1 MSGGEVYFWILAM
14 GMCVSLSC
22 APLGCFLVLR
32 RMSLLGDA
40 VSHAVLPGI
49 ALAFILSGSRSSLIM
64 TAGAALAG
72 FLATAMIEWVHR
84 NSPIKQDAAMGI
96 VFTALFALGV
106 VLITVYADKVDLDQ
120 ECVLYGEIT
129 FVALQQRIFGVPEP
143 VFRMF
148 LVMVGVIGLIASF
161 YKELVVTSFDA
172 GLAQSLGISPARVH
186 YILMGTLAVTI
197 VSAFEAVGA
206 ILVVAM
212 LILPG
217 ATAYLLTD
225 RLPVMLWLSGLMA
238 ALSTCLGVAVA
249 VGLDCS
255 TAGSMVVAGALL
267 FVTAFLLSPSHGCIP
282 RMLRLRRLR
291 LKTAR
296 ENMLALILKD
306 GSQTRRTLDPQ
317 VLRWLLD
324 HGLVAEVE
332 DKIQLAAKGRPVAEG
347 IVRAH
352 RLWETYMAE
361 VMDISPDHLHESA
374 HEVEHFLPPDL
385 VDRLD
390 QRLGRPQRD
399 PHGADIPRDQ
409 EPNV

>member
-1 MSGGEVYFWILAM
+1 M
-14 GMCVSLSC
+14 GLCVSLSC

-49 ALAFILSGSRSSLIM
+49 ALAFIFSGSRNSLTM
-64 TAGAALAG
+64 TVGAALAG
-72 FLATAMIEWVHR
+72 FLATAMIEWIHR

-106 VLITVYADKVDLDQ
+106 ILITVYADKVDLDQ

-129 FVALQQRIFGVPEP
+129 FVALQQKIFGVPEP
-143 VFRMF
+143 VFRML
-148 LVMVGVIGLIASF
+148 LVMLGVIGLIATF
-161 YKELVVTSFDA
+161 YKELVVASFDA
-172 GLAQSLGISPARVH
+172 GLAQSLGISPGRVH
-186 YILMGTLAVTI
+186 YLLMGTLAVTI

-225 RLPVMLWLSGLMA
+225 RLPVMLWLSGLIA
-238 ALSTCLGVAVA
+238 ALSTLVGVGGA

-255 TAGSMVVAGALL
+255 TAGSMVVAGAL
-267 FVTAFLLSPSHGCIP
+267 FFAAAFLFSPLHGCIP
-282 RMLRLRRLR
+282 RLWRLRGLR

-296 ENMLALILKD
+296 ENMLASILKE
-306 GSQTRRTLDPQ
+306 GFQAPQTLDAG
-317 VLRWLLD
+317 VLKRLLANA
-324 HGLVAEVE
+324 LVVE
-332 DKIQLAAKGRPVAEG
+332 KDGKIELTPKGRPVAEG

-361 VMDISPDHLHESA
+361 VMDIPPDHLHESA
-374 HEVEHFLPPDL
+374 HKVEHFLPPDL

-390 QRLGRPQRD
+390 ERLGRPRRD
-399 PHGADIPRDQ
+399 PHGADIPRDNDR
-409 EPNV
+409 PTV